1 MNHDCD
7 NGNDALQHSSEENA
21 IILECRGPI
30 VFHWEACCFRTLVL
44 GALSIHNAVQ
54 LDFTNVPVIDAFGL
68 GTLVEVYSRARFAN
82 KSVQIVSVSPFVRQ
96 LLELTN
102 LDKLLGGAWNPSY
115 PVVLREHVA

>member
-7 NGNDALQHSSEENA
+7 NGNDALQHSSENA

-82 KSVQIVSVSPFVRQ
+82 KRVQIVSASPFVRR
-96 LLELTN
+96 LLRLPN
-102 LDKLLGGAWNPSY
+102 LDQLLGGTRTSFL
-115 PVVLREHVA
+115 PVLFREHVA